1 MHEECAWIIFLA
13 CFDVLCN
20 ATWTQCCS
28 VLHMQHAS
36 TFTMLCVLSFWSLH
50 RLWSVLPACCLVWQL
65 WCCCRNYECLLYLQL
80 FLYCC
85 TLFLCSL
92 LSMMTAVDLLNEF
105 LVLDF
110 CCLFVAVKT
119 IKDACLCTVSFIIK
133 MVSLFLVFINLF
145 LMLFSSLMV
154 MLLLYDKV
162 CCICYTVDISF
173 MVDISLHL
181 LESVCWSLW

>member
-1 MHEECAWIIFLA
+1 MLNVIYSQAIHVGLMHEECAWIVFLT

-36 TFTMLCVLSFWSLH
+36 TITMLCVLSFWSLR

-110 CCLFVAVKT
+110 RCLFVAVKT

-133 MVSLFLVFINLF
+133 MVSLTCPVQAPGP
-145 LMLFSSLMV
+145 
-154 MLLLYDKV
+154 
-162 CCICYTVDISF
+162 
-173 MVDISLHL
+173 
-181 LESVCWSLW
+181 